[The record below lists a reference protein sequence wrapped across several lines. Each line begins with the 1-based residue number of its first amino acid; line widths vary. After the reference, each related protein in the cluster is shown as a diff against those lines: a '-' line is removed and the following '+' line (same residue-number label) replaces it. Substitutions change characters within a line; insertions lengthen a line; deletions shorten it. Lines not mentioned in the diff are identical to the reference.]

1 MLLILLILEA
11 KRKAPEQEPG
21 PDLSKP
27 KFECK
32 KSPLEL
38 GEEFID
44 EIKNDEKNINEQLFK
59 EYFFI
64 ILHHFQQNNFFY
76 HTPLFLSKELYNS
89 NQIIN
94 DEIVKHINDI
104 LIKFKKNINRKKI
117 PEN

>member
-1 MLLILLILEA
+1 MEINLKIKKTLANINKLFNGRNDAINFVDDYGSMILEA
-11 KRKAPEQEPG
+11 KRKAPEQKPG

-44 EIKNDEKNINEQLFK
+44 EIKNNEKNINEQLFK

-64 ILHHFQQNNFFY
+64 ILHHF
-76 HTPLFLSKELYNS
+76 
-89 NQIIN
+89 
-94 DEIVKHINDI
+94 
-104 LIKFKKNINRKKI
+104 
-117 PEN
+117 